1 VENGGGVTRELLALP
16 PGGDWRVRVSV
27 ADVASDGDFST
38 FAGVERWFAVVEGA
52 GVVLTV
58 DGREHRCTRD
68 DGEALSFAG
77 QAKTSCRLIDRATR
91 DLNLMLRGG
100 RGALARVV
108 AGRAWQPRERACGLY
123 ATAAGTV
130 RVADE
135 GTSGDARAS
144 AALVGHRAG
153 DDRVR
158 RHGLVARRR
167 RGSDAV
173 TTTLCRGARLA
184 TFADPRGWGLVER
197 GALLVEDDTIAW
209 VGADDDLPADT
220 RVDDE
225 IDLKGALVTP
235 GLVDCHTHL
244 VYAGQRAGEFER
256 RLEGASYEEIARA
269 GGGIRSTVAATRA
282 ASDDALYA
290 AARARALALMS
301 EGVTTVEIKSGYGL
315 SAEHEARCLRVARK
329 LGRTLPLAVRTTCLS
344 AHALPPEYDGRAD
357 DYIDAVCAWLPALQ
371 REGLVDAVDAF
382 CERIAFTPAQTRRV
396 FEAARALGLPVK
408 LHAEQLSDSGGAAL
422 AAEFGALSC
431 EHLEHLSETG
441 VRAMANAGSVAVL
454 LPGAY
459 YFCARRRRRRS
470 RSCAPRAFRSRS
482 RPTTTRARRRRSRR
496 C

>member
-1 VENGGGVTRELLALP
+1 
-16 PGGDWRVRVSV
+16 
-27 ADVASDGDFST
+27 
-38 FAGVERWFAVVEGA
+38 
-52 GVVLTV
+52 
-58 DGREHRCTRD
+58 
-68 DGEALSFAG
+68 
-77 QAKTSCRLIDRATR
+77 
-91 DLNLMLRGG
+91 
-100 RGALARVV
+100 
-108 AGRAWQPRERACGLY
+108 
-123 ATAAGTV
+123 
-130 RVADE
+130 
-135 GTSGDARAS
+135 
-144 AALVGHRAG
+144 
-153 DDRVR
+153 
-158 RHGLVARRR
+158 
-167 RGSDAV
+167 V
-173 TTTLCRGARLA
+173 TTTLWRGARLA

-290 AARARALALMS
+290 AARERALALMS
-301 EGVTTVEIKSGYGL
+301 EGVTTLEIKSGYGL

-357 DYIDAVCAWLPALQ
+357 DYIDAVCAWLPGLQ

-459 YFCARRRRRRS
+459 YFLRETQAPPIAQLRAAGVPIAIATDHNPGSSPTLSPVLMLSMACTLFRLTPEEALRGMTVHAARALGLADRGTLAVGQRADLAVWDVAHPNELAYWFGRNPCARVIFGGIERE
-470 RSCAPRAFRSRS
+470 AP
-482 RPTTTRARRRRSRR
+482 
-496 C
+496 